1 MFSKW
6 DIYNVW
12 ILTFPSIKISKETND
27 TIGDVVRKGQAAC
40 QQLPNKFPSNN
51 GKSNRERH
59 DPPDYMDK
67 KKIMIVKKFLNLILS
82 QIEEQKKIYIFWL
95 GVQNQLHEKTH
106 EESKARMSTWLPSH
120 PKNKI
125 KQAPAIFWKFT

>member
-1 MFSKW
+1 MIQLAGSYSCCLNETFIMFEFLLSQ
-6 DIYNVW
+6 
-12 ILTFPSIKISKETND
+12 SIKISKEAND

-82 QIEEQKKIYIFWL
+82 QIEEQKKIYIF
-95 GVQNQLHEKTH
+95 
-106 EESKARMSTWLPSH
+106 
-120 PKNKI
+120 
-125 KQAPAIFWKFT
+125 